1 MNAVQARNA
10 RVSETLRCMA
20 RQCWEQGIAAQA
32 MLETGDTAALAMM
45 ARDCVVRQ
53 HEDGRLCC
61 VEDTP
66 AIVDPAICVEPVIA
80 AEKLLDDVP
89 CREAAGRNISYLLH
103 KAPRTADGARFQLL
117 GLREVWADSLGM
129 GPHVLIASGYPDEG
143 LAFFDAVKKRLYD
156 GRTGLYRH
164 KWDEARSDFVRPCFW
179 GVGNGWALVGLMR
192 MALALS
198 AAGDRRLGMV
208 TGAFEALA
216 SAIIPWQTANGLF
229 HDILDE
235 AGSFEE
241 TESAM
246 MFAYAVFKLA
256 GEGLLPAK
264 YLCAAQK
271 ARRAAAARVDR
282 FGLVRGCAGSPAFD
296 REGTSAEGQSHFLM
310 MEAAAAAL
318 ERFPAI

>member
-1 MNAVQARNA
+1 MNAVQTRNA
-10 RVSETLRCMA
+10 RVCDTLKCMA
-20 RQCWEQGIAAQA
+20 RQCWEQGVAAQA
-32 MLETGDTAALAMM
+32 MLETGDTQALALM

-80 AEKLLDDVP
+80 AEMLLDDVP
-89 CREAAGRNISYLLH
+89 CREAAGKNIAYLLH
-103 KAPRTADGARFQLL
+103 RAPGTADGARFQLL
-117 GLREVWADSLGM
+117 GTQEVWADSLGM

-156 GRTGLYRH
+156 EKTGLYRH
-164 KWDEARSDFVRPCFW
+164 KWDEARGAFIRPCFW

-198 AAGDRRLGMV
+198 AAGDRRLRVV
-208 TGAFEALA
+208 TGAFEALVQA
-216 SAIIPWQTANGLF
+216 MIPLQAQNGLF
-229 HDILDE
+229 HDILDDT
-235 AGSFEE
+235 GSYAE

-256 GEGLLPAK
+256 GRELLSAK
-264 YLCAAQK
+264 YLPAAQK
-271 ARRAAAARVDR
+271 ARHAAAGRVDR

-318 ERFPAI
+318 ERTRAI